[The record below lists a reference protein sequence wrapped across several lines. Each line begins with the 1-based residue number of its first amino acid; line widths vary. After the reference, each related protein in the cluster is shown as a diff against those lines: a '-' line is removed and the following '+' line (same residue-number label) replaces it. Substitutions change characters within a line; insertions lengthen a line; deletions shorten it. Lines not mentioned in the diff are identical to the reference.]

1 VKIMTISFLKI
12 SIANTLRSLLMFVTW
27 FLVICLPG
35 IAQAATKAPPPIM
48 EITFQNDLISA
59 DLVDA
64 PLIDVLQRIQQ
75 EFGFKAHFHG
85 DLTEPITLS
94 FTELPLE
101 KCLRLLTANQ
111 AISVASAST
120 SSSPEQSEAKQIAE
134 IWVLSRSA
142 NPKTGNTP
150 PAAQVIPTPEP
161 TDDTAVLREEPLEQ
175 FDIGEQEGVSLE
187 QVLNT
192 PNADKFS
199 LHQAIQRLIQNGD
212 AASVMAMAAFL
223 DNEDKEVRQLL
234 VNGISSINNTEST
247 QVLGQVVQNEP
258 DPKIRL
264 TALQALGQR
273 KDDAAAQALLEKA
286 VNDADEEV
294 KNMADQLLS
303 Q

>member
-1 VKIMTISFLKI
+1 MTISFLKI
-12 SIANTLRSLLMFVTW
+12 SIANTLRSLLVIVTW

-48 EITFQNDLISA
+48 EITFESDLITA
-59 DLVDA
+59 ELVDA

-150 PAAQVIPTPEP
+150 SAAPVIPTPEP
-161 TDDTAVLREEPLEQ
+161 TDDTSVLHEEQ
-175 FDIGEQEGVSLE
+175 FDIGEQEGASLE
-187 QVLNT
+187 QILNT
-192 PNADKFS
+192 PNADKS
-199 LHQAIQRLIQNGD
+199 NLYQAIQRLIQNGD
-212 AASVMAMAAFL
+212 GASVMAMAAFL

-234 VNGISSINNTEST
+234 VNGIISIDKAEST
-247 QVLGQVVQNEP
+247 QVLGQLVQNESDP
-258 DPKIRL
+258 DIRNQ
-264 TALQALGQR
+264 ALQALGQR
-273 KDDAAAQALLEKA
+273 KDEAAAQALLEQA
-286 VNDADEEV
+286 VNDVDEEV
-294 KNMADQLLS
+294 KNMDDPSLS

>member
-1 VKIMTISFLKI
+1 MTISFLKI

-64 PLIDVLQRIQQ
+64 PLIDVLQRIKQ

-111 AISVASAST
+111 AISVASETT
-120 SSSPEQSEAKQIAE
+120 SASPEQSEARQIAE
-134 IWVLSRSA
+134 VWVLSS
-142 NPKTGNTP
+142 KTRNTP
-150 PAAQVIPTPEP
+150 PAAPVIPTPEP